1 MLAINE
7 GAECV
12 ELGCYMANKTIGK
25 SQYDCTTMKERMAIE
40 AVLVL
45 WLVRLVWVSETL
57 RVAS

>member
-1 MLAINE
+1 MLAIKE

-12 ELGCYMANKTIGK
+12 LLGCYMANKTLGK

-40 AVLVL
+40 AALIH
-45 WLVRLVWVSETL
+45 WLVRLVNVSETL